1 MRSVPKGD
9 GIGVLNPKTD
19 IVPAGVKTSCDMVLL
34 GVGVTVKTPCFVVVP
49 PKVAIRLATNR
60 SNSSGAT

>member
-1 MRSVPKGD
+1 MPKGY
-9 GIGVLNPKTD
+9 GIGVLNPNTD
-19 IVPAGVKTSCDMVLL
+19 SEPTGVKTSCDMVLL